1 MHRRVP
7 TEVINPARRVGTTP
21 EESTGPEMELD
32 IMRLELLAMGSL
44 QEERGSNEK
53 ANINIFENGDDE
65 NIER

>member
-32 IMRLELLAMGSL
+32 IMRLELLAMSLL
-44 QEERGSNEK
+44 QEEKG
-53 ANINIFENGDDE
+53 G
-65 NIER
+65 